1 MMVFAEFIWGFVRE
15 KRYGLCNIFVLLF
28 EFELCSWSCVCG
40 FEAMGN
46 PKSQRVEK
54 EVVVYVLPRGN

>member
-1 MMVFAEFIWGFVRE
+1 MGYV
-15 KRYGLCNIFVLLF
+15 IFLYYYLS
-28 EFELCSWSCVCG
+28 LNCALGICVCG

>member
-1 MMVFAEFIWGFVRE
+1 MKTKEAI
-15 KRYGLCNIFVLLF
+15 GLSLNCAFGI
-28 EFELCSWSCVCG
+28 CVCG

-54 EVVVYVLPRGN
+54 EVVVLVLHVETKKD

>member
-1 MMVFAEFIWGFVRE
+1 MGYV
-15 KRYGLCNIFVLLF
+15 IFLYYYLS
-28 EFELCSWSCVCG
+28 LNCALGICVCG

-54 EVVVYVLPRGN
+54 EVVVLVLPREN